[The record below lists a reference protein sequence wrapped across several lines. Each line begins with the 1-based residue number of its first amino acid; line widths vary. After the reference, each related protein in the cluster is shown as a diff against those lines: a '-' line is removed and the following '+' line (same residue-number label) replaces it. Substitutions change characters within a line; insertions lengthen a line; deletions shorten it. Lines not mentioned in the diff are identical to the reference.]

1 MIKLGENPDINLEK
15 SESNN
20 LDYKLICEFEYL
32 APLLLAYDD
41 KIEKLEKLVFSFIK
55 VTFLN
60 DDVISIELK
69 GKQIIE
75 DNIHLR

>member
-32 APLLLAYDD
+32 TPLLLAYDD
-41 KIEKLEKLVFSFIK
+41 KIEKLEKLVF
-55 VTFLN
+55 FL
-60 DDVISIELK
+60 
-69 GKQIIE
+69 
-75 DNIHLR
+75 